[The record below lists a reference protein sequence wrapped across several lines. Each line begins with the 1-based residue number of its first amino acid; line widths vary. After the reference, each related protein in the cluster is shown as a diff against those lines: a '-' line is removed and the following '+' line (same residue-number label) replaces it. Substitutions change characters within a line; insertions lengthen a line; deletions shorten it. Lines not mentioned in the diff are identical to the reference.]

1 MNDALV
7 FSVLARQGRTP
18 PIEDRHIV
26 EKVSKEAEL
35 KKLTD
40 EEKLLH
46 AEEREARQKQNE
58 KNRKDKKK
66 RAEQHLSENE
76 QVLMDDSEPEKLF
89 DRTGHLPEDPD
100 PEHRIK
106 HVDDYV

>member
-7 FSVLARQGRTP
+7 FSALARQGRTP

-26 EKVSKEAEL
+26 EKVSKESAIRNLEE
-35 KKLTD
+35 D
-40 EEKLLH
+40 EEKLTVN
-46 AEEREARQKQNE
+46 ERDAK
-58 KNRKDKKK
+58 KKKK
-66 RAEQHLSENE
+66 RNKKQNVKQGDAER
-76 QVLMDDSEPEKLF
+76 VLMDDSEPEKLF
-89 DRTGHLPEDPD
+89 DKTGHLPTDPD

>member
-7 FSVLARQGRTP
+7 FSALPRQGRTP

-26 EKVSKEAEL
+26 EKVTKETAIKPL
-35 KKLTD
+35 SD

-46 AEEREARQKQNE
+46 AEEREARQKQN
-58 KNRKDKKK
+58 KQKKK
-66 RAEQHLSENE
+66 RSANKGHTGNDTE

-89 DRTGHLPEDPD
+89 DRTGHLPAEHDPA
-100 PEHRIK
+100 HHIK